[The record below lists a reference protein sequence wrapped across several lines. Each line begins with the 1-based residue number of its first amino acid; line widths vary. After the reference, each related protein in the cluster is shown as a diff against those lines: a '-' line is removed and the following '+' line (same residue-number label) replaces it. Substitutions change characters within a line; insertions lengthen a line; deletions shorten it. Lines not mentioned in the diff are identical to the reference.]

1 MPNLEQAEYW
11 DGPGGEHWVA
21 DAERYDELNRRF
33 GEHIV
38 AALAPEPG
46 DRVLDVGCGN
56 GTLSLAIGPS
66 VEPEGS
72 VLGLDLS
79 GPMLGVARRR
89 AAEAGSAN
97 ISFEQGD
104 AQVAPLPE
112 ASFDGAVSRFG
123 VMFFE
128 DPVAAF
134 ANLGRALRPDGR
146 LVFACW
152 QELLRNEWIMI
163 PSAAALAF
171 VPVPELGEPD
181 APGPFALADPD
192 RIRSILD
199 DAGFADITVT
209 EAVEPMCMGAD
220 VEDAVA
226 FMAGTEMAARL
237 FQDVDEETVQKAWD
251 AARQALV
258 PYEGPEGV
266 VLTGSAWLVAA
277 RRPA

>member
-1 MPNLEQAEYW
+1 MPNVEQQEYW
-11 DGPGGEHWVA
+11 DGHGGEHWA
-21 DAERYDELNRRF
+21 SQAERYDSINRRF
-33 GEHIV
+33 AQRIV
-38 AALAPEPG
+38 AELDPRPG
-46 DRVLDVGCGN
+46 ERILDVGCGN
-56 GTLSLAIGPS
+56 GALSLAVAPRVAPS
-66 VEPEGS
+66 GS
-72 VLGLDLS
+72 VCGLDLS
-79 GPMLGVARRR
+79 GPMLAVARRR
-89 AAEAGSAN
+89 AEDAGLDN
-97 ISFEQGD
+97 VSFEQGD
-104 AQVAPLPE
+104 AQEHPLPE
-112 ASFDGAVSRFG
+112 ATFDATTSRFG

-152 QELLRNEWIMI
+152 QELLRNAWIMI
-163 PSAAALAF
+163 PSSAALAF
-171 VPVPELGEPD
+171 VPMPELGEPD

-192 RIRSILD
+192 RIRSVLD
-199 DAGFADITVT
+199 DAGFADVTVT

-237 FQDVDEETVQKAWD
+237 FQDVDEDTVQKAWD